1 MGLVSELPE
10 TPFSREV
17 ALLAYFVIWAPTLLS
32 LIFLIAAGILFAR
45 VRSPASGV
53 FFFGALVT
61 TLAPWASTFVGN
73 TEYTLPL
80 VMVFGLTVQ
89 VLGFLAYALSVP
101 RKARGI

>member
-1 MGLVSELPE
+1 M
-10 TPFSREV
+10 
-17 ALLAYFVIWAPTLLS
+17 LAYFVIWAPTVLA

-45 VRSPASGV
+45 ARSAASGI

-61 TLAPWASTFVGN
+61 TLAPWASNLAGN

-89 VLGFLAYALSVP
+89 VLGFLFYALSVP
-101 RKARGI
+101 RRTRES